1 MIQKKWYVVYTRPRY
16 EKRVEKYLSEKDIEC
31 YLPLVKSL
39 RKWSDR
45 KKWVDLPLFSSYVF
59 IRINEKQ
66 HFDVLNTQGV
76 VRFISFEGKPA
87 VIHDKQIEE
96 IKWLLSNEV
105 ETETVDKKLEPGTMV
120 EIIKGPLRGFKAE
133 MIYYNNKKNILIR
146 LEQLGKVIL
155 VKVSENQVVEI

>member
-1 MIQKKWYVVYTRPRY
+1 MTQKKWYVVYTRPRY
-16 EKRVEKYLSEKDIEC
+16 EKKVERYLSEKDIEC

-45 KKWVDLPLFSSYVF
+45 KKWVYLPLFSSYIF
-59 IRINEKQ
+59 IKINEKE
-66 HFDVLNTQGV
+66 HFEALNTQGV
-76 VRFISFEGKPA
+76 VRFISFEGRPA
-87 VIHDKQIEE
+87 VVPDKQIEE

-133 MIYYNNKKNILIR
+133 MIYYNNKRNILIR

-155 VKVSENQVVEI
+155 VKVNENQVIAV

>member
-1 MIQKKWYVVYTRPRY
+1 MKQKKWYVVYTRPRY
-16 EKRVEKYLSEKDIEC
+16 EKKVERYLSEKDIEC

-45 KKWVDLPLFSSYVF
+45 KKWVYLPLFSSYVF
-59 IRINEKQ
+59 IKINEKE
-66 HFDVLNTQGV
+66 HFEVLNTQGV
-76 VRFISFEGKPA
+76 VRFISFEGRPA
-87 VIHDKQIEE
+87 VIPDKQIEE

-133 MIYYNNKKNILIR
+133 MIYYNNKRNILIR

-155 VKVSENQVVEI
+155 VKVNENQVIAV